1 MRRLPRGHARSI
13 AAGRQAWLE
22 RSLSAEPAD
31 RARVEAALS
40 SLYRWAG
47 MRAPPYSWVASPMA
61 GARLTHQLLLART
74 PMVTT
79 GAVASPGP
87 ATWIVRVRS
96 ALDGGL
102 RRSMATAARRRL
114 GNSTDGWLEER
125 LEPVRTVLER
135 EVSQRLGRDVEFAS
149 ELQTSAWWPAS
160 WHQVFLA
167 GGNHL
172 SVGWLANHDLARE
185 LGVDY
190 AELEPLL
197 DALIDLSSA
206 GSWWAFDDFAVLNER
221 PSALRLDE
229 ARRLHAPDEPAVA
242 YGADWWLF
250 AWHGTLVPRR
260 VVDIRLMRPGLIV
273 DEPNAEL
280 RRMMLERYGL
290 ARFRRDARARLMH
303 EDHWGRL
310 WRVRVP
316 DDEPITTVEVV
327 NATPEPDGS
336 VRHYELR
343 VPPAMQTAVQAV
355 AWTFGMSPAEY
366 EERMSAET

>member
-1 MRRLPRGHARSI
+1 
-13 AAGRQAWLE
+13 
-22 RSLSAEPAD
+22 
-31 RARVEAALS
+31 
-40 SLYRWAG
+40 
-47 MRAPPYSWVASPMA
+47 MRAPPYTWVASPLA
-61 GARLTHQLLLART
+61 GARLAHQLLLAGT
-74 PMVTT
+74 PEVTT
-79 GAVASPGP
+79 GAVGSSGP
-87 ATWIVRVRS
+87 AAWVQRVRS

-102 RRSMATAARRRL
+102 RQSMATATRRRL
-114 GNSTDGWLEER
+114 ENGVGGWLEER

-135 EVSQRLGRDVEFAS
+135 EASQRLGRGVEFTS
-149 ELQTSAWWPAS
+149 ELQTSAWWPSS
-160 WHQVFLA
+160 WHLVFLA

-172 SVGWLANHDLARE
+172 SVGWLANHCLARE

-190 AELEPLL
+190 AELRPIL

-206 GSWWAFDDFAVLNER
+206 GSWWAFEDFAVLSER
-221 PSALRLDE
+221 PSALNLDE
-229 ARRLHAPDEPAVA
+229 AHRLHAPDEPAVA

-250 AWHGTLVPRR
+250 AWHGALVSRN
-260 VVDIRLMRPGLIV
+260 VVDINLMRPDLIIG
-273 DEPNAEL
+273 EPNAEL

-303 EDHWGRL
+303 EDHWGKL

-343 VPPAMQTAVQAV
+343 VPPAMRTAVQAV
-355 AWTFGMSPAEY
+355 AWTFGMSPADY
-366 EERMSAET
+366 ERRMSAET